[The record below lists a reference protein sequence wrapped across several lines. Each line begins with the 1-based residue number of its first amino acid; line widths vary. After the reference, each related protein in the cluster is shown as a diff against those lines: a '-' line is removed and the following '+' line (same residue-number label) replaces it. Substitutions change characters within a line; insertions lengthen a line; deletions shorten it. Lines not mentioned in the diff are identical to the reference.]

1 MGRTEPTA
9 NRRLAYAVGVL
20 GLDLLGLRGGS
31 DPHGL
36 RGALGPLTVHAAVPG
51 VTSCPVATRGTLT
64 SHAAAHTPDRRRGR
78 VEARD
83 DLAQLTELSEY
94 LVHYVSVES
103 RRGGVEC
110 NGV

>member
-9 NRRLAYAVGVL
+9 IRRLAYAVGVL

-31 DPHGL
+31 NPHGL

-51 VTSCPVATRGTLT
+51 VAGRPVATRGALT
-64 SHAAAHTPDRRRGR
+64 SHTLTHAPDRGR

-83 DLAQLTELSEY
+83 DLP
-94 LVHYVSVES
+94 
-103 RRGGVEC
+103 
-110 NGV
+110 